1 MTVQCK
7 TDPEG
12 FNLTAFKSGD
22 QEQIDFVRAKE
33 YRAVLVFSMNI
44 VFADRRIEEIPGR
57 INDVENIVEGAFNRL
72 TYHRSGMESYP
83 HIVRFI
89 YIIVRN
95 ELITYQRSQMGF
107 LHV

>member
-1 MTVQCK
+1 MTALFK

-12 FNLTAFKSGD
+12 FNLTTFKAGD

-33 YRAVLVFSMNI
+33 YSAILSFAMNI
-44 VFADRRIEEIPGR
+44 VFAEKTIAENSGKIKE
-57 INDVENIVEGAFNRL
+57 VEDIVEAAFNRL
-72 TYHRSGMESYP
+72 TYHRSGMESYS

-107 LHV
+107 LHA

>member
-1 MTVQCK
+1 MTGSFK
-7 TDPEG
+7 TDPVG
-12 FNLTAFKSGD
+12 FNLIAFKAGN

-33 YRAVLVFSMNI
+33 YSAILSFAMNI
-44 VFADRRIEEIPGR
+44 VFADNRIPENSVKIKE
-57 INDVENIVEGAFNRL
+57 VEDIIEAAFCRL
-72 TYHRSGMESYP
+72 TYHRSGMESYS
-83 HIVRFI
+83 HIVRFT

>member
-12 FNLTAFKSGD
+12 FNLTAFKAGD
-22 QEQIDFVRAKE
+22 QEQINFVRAKE
-33 YRAVLVFSMNI
+33 YRAILSFSMNI
-44 VFADRRIEEIPGR
+44 VFADKRIAENPGK
-57 INDVENIVEGAFNRL
+57 IKEVENIVEGAFNRL
-72 TYHRSGMESYP
+72 TYHRSGMESYS